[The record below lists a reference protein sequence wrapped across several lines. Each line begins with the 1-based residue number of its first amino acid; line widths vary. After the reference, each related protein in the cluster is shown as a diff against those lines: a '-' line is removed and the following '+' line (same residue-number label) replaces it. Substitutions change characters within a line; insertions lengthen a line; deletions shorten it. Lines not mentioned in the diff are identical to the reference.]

1 MRRLVTI
8 PSIAL
13 TVAALAAA
21 CWLPGAAAAAP
32 AATPYCGITWG
43 SLPKS
48 DPRMSFSPIT
58 NVRSGRH
65 DCYDRLVVDL
75 AGPATGFSV
84 SYVPVVTQ
92 EGTGD
97 PLPLAGG
104 AFLQVVVRAPDYDIA
119 GNPTYLPAD
128 RMHLTNVAGYR
139 TFRQVAWAGSFE
151 AITTIGL
158 GVRARLPMRVFTLA
172 GPGTGSRVVIDV
184 AHQWSA

>member
-8 PSIAL
+8 PSIILA
-13 TVAALAAA
+13 VAALAAG
-21 CWLPGAAAAAP
+21 CLMPGAAGAAP
-32 AATPYCGITWG
+32 ASTPYCGITWG

-48 DPRMSFSPIT
+48 DPKMTYSPIT
-58 NVRSGRH
+58 NVRSGQH
-65 DCYDRLVVDL
+65 TCYDRLVVDL
-75 AGPATGFSV
+75 AGPATGFNV

-92 EGTGD
+92 EGSGE

-104 AFLQVVVRAPDYDIA
+104 AFLQVVVRAPGYDIF
-119 GNPTYLPAD
+119 GHPTYIPVD

-151 AITTIGL
+151 AITSIGL

-172 GPGTGSRVVIDV
+172 GPGSGSRVVIDV